1 MFPLYSDRPVSR
13 FPFVTLILIAANITV
28 FWFQFTMPGSLAQS
42 ALIYGLIPVDLFSQ
56 GAVAV
61 PGRVAAPQS
70 VITSIFSHAGFFH
83 LGSNMLYLWV
93 FGRNVEDFFGPAR
106 YLVFYLSAGI
116 LAALAFAFAFPASTV
131 PLVGASGA
139 IAGILGVYFLRYPLS
154 RIYCLVILIIF
165 IRIIPIPAFFMLGLW
180 FAIQIAESMTSVAIN
195 GSSAAHGG
203 VAWISHVAGFVVG
216 IVWTL
221 FELRRQYYLRRR
233 G

>member
-13 FPFVTLILIAANITV
+13 FPFVTLIIIAANMTV
-28 FWFQFTMPGSLAQS
+28 FWFQFTMPGSLARS
-42 ALIYGLIPVDLFSQ
+42 ALIYGLIPVDLFNH
-56 GAVAV
+56 GAIAV
-61 PGRVAAPQS
+61 PGRIASPLTVVTS
-70 VITSIFSHAGFFH
+70 VFSHGGFLH

-139 IAGILGVYFLRYPLS
+139 IAGVLGVYFLRYPLS

-165 IRIIPIPAFFMLGLW
+165 IRIIPIPAFFMLGFW
-180 FAIQIAESMTSVAIN
+180 FAIQIAESMTSVGGPGI
-195 GSSAAHGG
+195 AAAQGG
-203 VAWISHVAGFVVG
+203 VAWISHVAGFAVG

-221 FELRRQYYLRRR
+221 FELRRQYYRRKR
-233 G
+233 S